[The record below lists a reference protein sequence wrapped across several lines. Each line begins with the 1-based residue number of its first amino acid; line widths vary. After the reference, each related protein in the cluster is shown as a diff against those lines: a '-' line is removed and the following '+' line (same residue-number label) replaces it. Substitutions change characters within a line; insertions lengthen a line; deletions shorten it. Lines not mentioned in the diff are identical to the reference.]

1 MRIEDTALL
10 VDFFT
15 NSSFVFYTYSQI
27 RVLLTITIQFNII
40 SYDKTSRIN
49 VISVN
54 DFIKWTFIILESL
67 WMNMLLTW
75 LVINYYQLLLET
87 SQSSFIEVI
96 SSKEI
101 YIYWIHNLVGI
112 NKAYKI
118 VTIFTK

>member
-54 DFIKWTFIILESL
+54 DFIK
-67 WMNMLLTW
+67 
-75 LVINYYQLLLET
+75 
-87 SQSSFIEVI
+87 
-96 SSKEI
+96 
-101 YIYWIHNLVGI
+101 
-112 NKAYKI
+112 
-118 VTIFTK
+118 